1 MNIGLLHS
9 RIRVEEKLLLD
20 EFARREIRC
29 ETIDVRQVVFTRDNS
44 TAWSQFDL
52 IVDRCISETQAE
64 ATLAILESMG
74 IPCVNRLSV
83 RQVCGNKLTTSLA
96 LERAGVPS
104 IPFRVALSAESALKA
119 VEEVGYPAV
128 LKPVVGSWG
137 RLLARVN
144 DVHAAEA
151 VLEHKSHLGSPMH
164 QVFYIQPFIEKKGSD
179 IRSFVIGDETV
190 AAISRRSDHWI
201 TNTARGASAEN
212 CEVTPELDAISREA
226 ALAVG
231 GGAVAI
237 DLVETPDGRLL
248 INEVNAT
255 MEFRNS
261 IETTGVNIP
270 ARLVDFFVGL
280 GAVA

>member
-1 MNIGLLHS
+1 MNIGMLHS
-9 RIRVEEKLLLD
+9 RIRAEEKLLLD
-20 EFARREIRC
+20 ELKRRDIRC
-29 ETIDVRQVVFTRDNS
+29 EEIDVRKLYCLPSPQT
-44 TAWSQFDL
+44 WSRFDL
-52 IVDRCISETQAE
+52 IVDRCISEAQAE
-64 ATLAILESMG
+64 AMLAILESLG
-74 IPCVNRLSV
+74 VPCVNRLSV

-104 IPFRVALSAESALKA
+104 IPFRVALSPEAALQAIAEI
-119 VEEVGYPAV
+119 GYPAV

-144 DVHAAEA
+144 DPDAAEA

-164 QVFYIQPFIEKKGSD
+164 QVFYIQPFVEKGGSD
-179 IRSFVIGDETV
+179 IRSFVIGDETI
-190 AAISRRSDHWI
+190 AAIRRRSEHWI

-212 CEVTPELDAISREA
+212 CPITRELDAISRDA
-226 ALAVG
+226 AAAIG

-237 DLVETPDGRLL
+237 DVVETPDGRLL
-248 INEVNAT
+248 VNEVNAT

-261 IETTGVNIP
+261 IDTTGVNIP

-280 GAVA
+280 GAAA